1 MLADKTLL
9 EYLTDLRME
18 EAKCL
23 LKGSNISICDIS
35 NQIGFSNLQSFN
47 VSLRKMKASQHVNIE
62 KRYRDLKTE
71 FRIL

>member
-47 VSLRKMKASQHVNIE
+47 RFFKKNEGITASEYRKALS
-62 KRYRDLKTE
+62 
-71 FRIL
+71 